1 MPKTEISRAWPGPH
15 NIVDTRLPN
24 GLRVLVRANPS
35 THSVVVDADLPVGA
49 LCHPPEQ
56 AGLAAFTAAM
66 LLRGTARHS
75 HDAIFE
81 ALEAVGAQL
90 TFEGGMHHSGFGAKA
105 LAADLDTVLALAAS
119 ALRTPTF
126 PEDQLEQLRGEWLTN
141 QAMQNHDTSYRAT
154 DAFYNRVYAGH
165 PYAVNHD
172 GTPASIRALT
182 RQHLVD
188 FHQRW
193 YGPQGMTLTV
203 VGAVHPAEAVER
215 VAHHFGD
222 WANPH
227 RPPTPG
233 LPPLA
238 PLAGVTRDD
247 VVMRGK
253 TQSDLMLGWAG
264 PTRTHPLFLAARLA
278 NNILGVFG
286 MGGRIS
292 QVVREKHGLAYYAGS
307 NLNGG
312 LGPGAWYLY
321 AGVHPDDVNRTVELM
336 LREVHRLL
344 TRPVNATDLADNQAQ
359 FIGSMPL
366 SLETNDGQAEA
377 ISAMAFYNLGLDY
390 LQRYP
395 ALIRAVTR
403 DDVQTV
409 LREFMRPQAYA
420 LAVAGPAE
428 RP

>member
-15 NIVDTRLPN
+15 NIVDMRLAN

-90 TFEGGMHHSGFGAKA
+90 TFEGGMHHSGLGGKA
-105 LAADLDTVLALAAS
+105 LAEDLDTVLALAAA

-126 PEDQLEQLRGEWLTN
+126 PADQLEQLRGEWLTN
-141 QAMQNHDTSYRAT
+141 LAMQHHDTNYRAT
-154 DAFYNRVYAGH
+154 DAFYSRVYAGH

-172 GTPASIRALT
+172 GTPESIRALT

-188 FHQRW
+188 FHQGW
-193 YGPQGMTLTV
+193 YGPRGMTLTV
-203 VGAVHPAEAVER
+203 VGAVSPPEVMER

-222 WANPH
+222 WHNPH
-227 RPPTPG
+227 QPTIPN

-238 PLAGVTRDD
+238 PMPAVARDD
-247 VVMRGK
+247 VPMPGK

-264 PTRTHPLFLAARLA
+264 PSRAHPLFLAARLA

-292 QVVREKHGLAYYAGS
+292 QVVREQHGLAYYAGS
-307 NLNGG
+307 ALNGG
-312 LGPGAWYLY
+312 PGPGAWYLY
-321 AGVHPDDVNRTVELM
+321 AGVHPDQVNQAVDLM
-336 LREVHRLL
+336 LHEVRRVL
-344 TRPVNATDLADNQAQ
+344 TRKVSASELADNQAQ

-377 ISAMAFYNLGLDY
+377 ISAMVFYNLGLDY

-395 ALIRAVTR
+395 TLIRAVTR
-403 DDVQTV
+403 DDVMEAART
-409 LREFMRPQAYA
+409 FMHPQAYA
-420 LAVAGPAE
+420 LAVAGPPI
-428 RP
+428 R